1 MRTLITFTV
10 FAALLTACA
19 PNLSSAPN
27 RPGVVQQ
34 RGASGNVQT
43 VQLVVI
49 PSSASCQLSGTAYRH
64 GMHGS
69 GLLSVP
75 IKASPVT
82 VYCTKG
88 GHAPAKR
95 TLASTLEEPGG
106 LATEAIVS
114 GFFGF
119 FKSVMIGKGQRYPPM
134 LHMILPTLRDDKVQ
148 RQQIA
153 YNRELIEANWRLLKT
168 GRDIEWN
175 RRGSAVETSIWLI
188 HCDTARFAD
197 YKAEDLRAFGTL
209 TQR

>member
-1 MRTLITFTV
+1 MGTLVTFTV

-27 RPGVVQQ
+27 RPGIVQQ
-34 RGASGNVQT
+34 RGASGSVQT

-49 PSSASCQLSGTAYRH
+49 SSSASCQLSGTAYRH
-64 GMHGS
+64 GRHGS
-69 GLLSVP
+69 CVLSVP

-95 TLASTLEEPGG
+95 TLANTLEEPSD
-106 LATEAIVS
+106 LATEAIVV

-134 LHMILPTLRDDKVQ
+134 LHMILPTLRDDEV
-148 RQQIA
+148 
-153 YNRELIEANWRLLKT
+153 
-168 GRDIEWN
+168 
-175 RRGSAVETSIWLI
+175 
-188 HCDTARFAD
+188 
-197 YKAEDLRAFGTL
+197 
-209 TQR
+209 

>member
-27 RPGVVQQ
+27 HLGVVQQ

-43 VQLVVI
+43 LQLVVI
-49 PSSASCQLSGTAYRH
+49 PSSASCQLSSTAYRH
-64 GMHGS
+64 GMHRS

-95 TLASTLEEPGG
+95 TLANTLEEPGG
-106 LATEAIVS
+106 LATEAIVG
-114 GFFGF
+114 GFFGL
-119 FKSVMIGKGQRYPPM
+119 FKSVMTGKGQRYPPM

-153 YNRELIEANWRLLKT
+153 YNRELIEANLRLLKT
-168 GRDIEWN
+168 GRDIECN
-175 RRGSAVETSIWLI
+175 RRGSAVETPIWSI
-188 HCDTARFAD
+188 HCETARFAN
-197 YKAEDLRAFGTL
+197 YKAEDLRAFDTL